1 LRLDPIDVPY
11 LPLPA
16 AMLDR
21 TGHPVAQTPEWRGA
35 GPGSLTYHAGQAQLV
50 IGPTEAVPT
59 GQQALMAWLLR
70 ELNAAAGAMTA
81 DQALLASVLTSSL
94 ELVAGSPIDL
104 IRRMG
109 DTSQVFELARA
120 AIAARTSEVRLE
132 ITPEAAPQP
141 VPAPAQIA
149 LALVQLAVNAATHD
163 GARRVSLR
171 VDLGPTFWVEW
182 PSDRAQ
188 PVPAGGHPH
197 QRRRPRWGLGYV
209 RMVADALGAT
219 TLPPGPS
226 GRGLMGACISLGSQ
240 RLTLPVA
247 VYSGWQVTRATQTW
261 EQELAGP
268 DSDGVARTWQ
278 AVTGTLQ
285 AAWRQPGQVAR
296 HDLYAARHVDAG
308 TWISL
313 VPEAG
318 ADRTRDVLRGLD
330 HERALWSAPEPYATT
345 VHALITLLAWSLD
358 AARTAIA
365 PDAFAREFPRA
376 CAALGM
382 PVHPVPPLLACPD
395 PRVTA
400 FLLRELGGSLVSE
413 PDGASLQPPPS
424 ARRHPIVALLAAP
437 DGRLRLTPHP

>member
-16 AMLDR
+16 AMLDG
-21 TGHPVAQTPEWRGA
+21 TGRHIAQTPEWRGA

-50 IGPTEAVPT
+50 VGPTEAVPA
-59 GQQALMAWLLR
+59 GQQALMARLLG
-70 ELNAAAGAMTA
+70 ELNAASRAMAA

-94 ELVAGSPIDL
+94 ELVAGAPIDL
-104 IRRMG
+104 ARQRG
-109 DTSQVFELARA
+109 NTSQVLEYARA
-120 AIAARTSEVRLE
+120 AIAARTSDVRLE
-132 ITPEAAPQP
+132 ITPDAAPQP

-149 LALVQLAVNAATHD
+149 LALVQLAVNAANHD
-163 GARRVSLR
+163 GAHRISLR

-182 PSDRAQ
+182 SSDRVE
-188 PVPAGGHPH
+188 PVQAGGHPH
-197 QRRRPRWGLGYV
+197 GRRRARWGLGYV

-226 GRGLMGACISLGSQ
+226 GGGLMGACISLGNQ

-268 DSDGVARTWQ
+268 DPDGLARTWQ

-296 HDLYAARHVDAG
+296 HDLYAARHVDEG

-313 VPEAG
+313 VPETG
-318 ADRTRDVLRGLD
+318 ADRARDVLRGLD

-345 VHALITLLAWSLD
+345 VHSLITLLAWSLD
-358 AARTAIA
+358 GARAAVA

-382 PVHPVPPLLACPD
+382 PAHPVPPLLACPD

-400 FLLRELGGSLVSE
+400 FLLRELGGALVAE
-413 PDGASLQPPPS
+413 PDGAALEPLPS
-424 ARRHPIVALLAAP
+424 ARRNPIVALLARP
-437 DGRLRLTPHP
+437 DGRLRLTPVL

>member
-1 LRLDPIDVPY
+1 
-11 LPLPA
+11 
-16 AMLDR
+16 MLDR
-21 TGHPVAQTPEWRGA
+21 TGQPLAQTPEWRGA

-59 GQQALMAWLLR
+59 GQQALMARLLR
-70 ELNAAAGAMTA
+70 ELKAAADAMAA

-94 ELVAGSPIDL
+94 ELVAGAPVDL
-104 IRRMG
+104 TSMRG
-109 DTSQVFELARA
+109 DTSHVFEYARA
-120 AIAARTSEVRLE
+120 AIAARTSGVRLE
-132 ITPEAAPQP
+132 ITREAAPQP

-149 LALVQLAVNAATHD
+149 LALVQMAVNAATHD
-163 GARRVSLR
+163 GAGRVSLR
-171 VDLGPTFWVEW
+171 VDLGPSFWVEW
-182 PSDRAQ
+182 PSTRVE

-226 GRGLMGACISLGSQ
+226 GRGSMGACISLGN
-240 RLTLPVA
+240 RRFTLPA
-247 VYSGWQVTRATQTW
+247 ALYSGWQVTRATQTW
-261 EQELAGP
+261 EQELAATDPG
-268 DSDGVARTWQ
+268 GLERTWQ

-285 AAWRQPGQVAR
+285 AAWQRPGKVAR
-296 HDLYAARHVDAG
+296 HDLYAARHVDDG

-313 VPEAG
+313 VPETG

-330 HERALWSAPEPYATT
+330 HERALWSAPEPHATT
-345 VHALITLLAWSLD
+345 VHSLITLLGWSLD
-358 AARTAIA
+358 TPRTAVA

-382 PVHPVPPLLACPD
+382 PAHPVPPLLACPD

-400 FLLRELGGSLVSE
+400 FLLKELGGALVAE
-413 PDGASLQPPPS
+413 PDGAWLEPPPS
-424 ARRHPIVALLAAP
+424 ARRDPIVALLAGP
-437 DGRLRLTPHP
+437 DGRLRLTPQL

>member
-1 LRLDPIDVPY
+1 VRLDPVDVPY

-21 TGHPVAQTPEWRGA
+21 TGQPVAQTPEWRGA
-35 GPGSLTYHAGQAQLV
+35 GPGSLTYHAGHAQLV
-50 IGPTEAVPT
+50 VGPTEAVPT

-70 ELNAAAGAMTA
+70 ELEAAAGAMPA

-94 ELVAGSPIDL
+94 ELVAGASLDVTRL
-104 IRRMG
+104 SG
-109 DTSQVFELARA
+109 NTSQVFEYARA
-120 AIAARTSEVRLE
+120 AIAARTSDVRLE

-163 GARRVSLR
+163 GARTISLR

-182 PSDRAQ
+182 PSERGERVQ
-188 PVPAGGHPH
+188 AGGHPH

-226 GRGLMGACISLGSQ
+226 GRGLMGACLSLGNQ
-240 RLTLPVA
+240 RFTLPVA
-247 VYSGWQVTRATQTW
+247 VYSGWQVTRSTQTW

-285 AAWRQPGQVAR
+285 AAWQQPGRVAR
-296 HDLYAARHVDAG
+296 HDLYAARHVNAG

-345 VHALITLLAWSLD
+345 VHSLITLLTWSLD

-382 PVHPVPPLLACPD
+382 PVHAVPPLLACPD

-413 PDGASLQPPPS
+413 PEGASLQPPPS
-424 ARRHPIVALLAAP
+424 ARRHPIIALLAGP
-437 DGRLRLTPHP
+437 DGRLRLTPQS